1 MTHVV
6 GNDARL
12 IRLLVIR
19 IFLRPIYF
27 SWGANKRAN
36 NDSGRSKE
44 KKTKGKENHD
54 SVLTVYGAISVHVI
68 AKLTKKREKQRKRE
82 K

>member
-1 MTHVV
+1 MTQEE
-6 GNDARL
+6 A
-12 IRLLVIR
+12 
-19 IFLRPIYF
+19 
-27 SWGANKRAN
+27 K
-36 NDSGRSKE
+36 